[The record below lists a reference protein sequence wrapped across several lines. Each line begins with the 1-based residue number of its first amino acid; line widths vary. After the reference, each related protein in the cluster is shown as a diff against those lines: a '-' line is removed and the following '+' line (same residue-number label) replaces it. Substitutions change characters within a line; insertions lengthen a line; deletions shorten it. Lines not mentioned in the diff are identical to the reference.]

1 MFCGMASLAVS
12 SALWMTATSAN
23 PLGVQVVREFGVAIG
38 FGKWLVV
45 AAVPALTALL
55 LLPWV
60 VARIFPPGIGKTPE
74 APVAARKELAAL
86 GPLTRDEWI
95 TAGIFAFMILGW
107 VFADLL
113 QLNVTSVAFAGLG
126 MLLMS
131 NVLNLTDIA
140 AARRDP

>member
-1 MFCGMASLAVS
+1 
-12 SALWMTATSAN
+12 MTATSAN

-74 APVAARKELAAL
+74 R
-86 GPLTRDEWI
+86 
-95 TAGIFAFMILGW
+95 
-107 VFADLL
+107 LL
-113 QLNVTSVAFAGLG
+113 LRER
-126 MLLMS
+126 
-131 NVLNLTDIA
+131 NL
-140 AARRDP
+140 RHLVPSRVMNG